1 MKTSS
6 SNIGRREFFNKSVKI
21 AAATTLISPV
31 LPGSRA
37 GAAEMKEPLD
47 PPGLPGFIIDSHIH
61 CGGTEQ
67 WVEDMVRIYRPYKAM
82 ACVLTWIQDMELM
95 VDAIKSYPDVF
106 IGYGRVDVDDPNAIR
121 EVEKF
126 KKAGFVGMKFHSPQK
141 NFDDQSYYQVY
152 RLCEEYK
159 LYLLFHTGISS
170 RRASDRPAWTSSSR
184 MRPMYLDTLCRAF
197 PRIKIQG
204 AHLGNPWYEEAAE
217 AARWNANLFFDVT
230 GSTLF
235 KFIKLDRLDEMSN
248 ILWWS
253 GEEGENNPH
262 TLKDGPS
269 AWEHIVFGTD
279 ESPEGLPGN
288 IERFSMMLEANNV
301 PTAIRNKMWGETM
314 VENLGIDPETHRFIN
329 Q

>member
-1 MKTSS
+1 MKNSS
-6 SNIGRREFFNKSVKI
+6 TNIGRREFFNKGAKV

-31 LPGSRA
+31 LSTSRVD
-37 GAAEMKEPLD
+37 AAEMKEPSRSQE
-47 PPGLPGFIIDSHIH
+47 LPDFIIDSHIH
-61 CGGTEQ
+61 CGSTEK
-67 WVEDMVRIYRPYKAM
+67 WVEDMVRIYRPYKTM
-82 ACVLTWIQDMELM
+82 ACVLTWREDMDLM
-95 VDAIKSYPDVF
+95 LEAIKTYPDVF
-106 IGYGRVDVDDPNAIR
+106 IGYGRVNLDDPNAIR
-121 EVEKF
+121 EIEEF

-141 NFDDQSYYQVY
+141 NFDDQTYFQAY

-170 RRASDRPAWTSSSR
+170 RRASDEPAWTSSSR

-204 AHLGNPWYEEAAE
+204 AHLGNPWYDEAAE

-235 KFIKLDRLDEMSN
+235 KLLKLGQLERLSD

-253 GEEGENNPH
+253 DQEGDNNPH
-262 TLKDGPS
+262 TLKGGPS

-279 ESPEGLPGN
+279 ETPEGLPGN
-288 IERFSMMLEANNV
+288 IERFSKMLDANNV
-301 PTAIRNKMWGETM
+301 PVESRKKMWGGTM
-314 VENLGIDPETHRFIN
+314 AENLGINPETHSFI
-329 Q
+329 

>member
-1 MKTSS
+1 MKTLTT
-6 SNIGRREFFNKSVKI
+6 NIGRREFFNKSVKV
-21 AAATTLISPV
+21 AAATTLVSPV
-31 LPGSRA
+31 LQSSRVD
-37 GAAEMKEPLD
+37 AAEMKEYS
-47 PPGLPGFIIDSHIH
+47 GSRALPGFIIDSHIH
-61 CGGTEQ
+61 CGGTEK
-67 WVEDMVRIYRPYKAM
+67 WVEDMVRIYRPYNAM
-82 ACVLTWIQDMELM
+82 ACVLTWINDMELM
-95 VDAIKSYPDVF
+95 VDAMKSHPDIF
-106 IGYGRVDVDDPNAIR
+106 IGYGRVDLDDPNAVR

-126 KKAGFVGMKFHSPQK
+126 KKAGFVGMKFHSPRK
-141 NFDDQSYYQVY
+141 NFDDQSYFQAY

-170 RRASDRPAWTSSSR
+170 RRANDEPAWTSSSR

-217 AARWNANLFFDVT
+217 AARWNPNLFFDVT

-235 KFIKLDRLDEMSN
+235 KFMKLDRLGEMSN

-288 IERFSMMLEANNV
+288 IERFSMMLDANNV
-301 PTAIRNKMWGETM
+301 PPAIRKKMWGEM
-314 VENLGIDPETHRFIN
+314 MAENLGIDPETHRFIK
-329 Q
+329 